1 MYGDNDVTG
10 IVHENVEITTEH
22 ADWYDPQK
30 FARMEKEA
38 WRGWY
43 KATGREK
50 TIQERGSDDDRK
62 VGGIQQNMRVGR
74 MRYSAA
80 GTATVTAATA
90 VGCSWS
96 LGFGGGAGGRGSGGM
111 MGSTVGFAKSFLF
124 GILHRVHSH
133 TQSSISFKYRHG
145 ALSMYV
151 V

>member
-50 TIQERGSDDDRK
+50 TIQERGSDDDKK
-62 VGGIQQNMRVGR
+62 VGGIQQNMRVGA
-74 MRYSAA
+74 YE
-80 GTATVTAATA
+80 V
-90 VGCSWS
+90 VGSWDGDS
-96 LGFGGGAGGRGSGGM
+96 DSGNSSWLQLVIGVWGRCRRKRIRRDDG
-111 MGSTVGFAKSFLF
+111 
-124 GILHRVHSH
+124 
-133 TQSSISFKYRHG
+133 
-145 ALSMYV
+145 
-151 V
+151 